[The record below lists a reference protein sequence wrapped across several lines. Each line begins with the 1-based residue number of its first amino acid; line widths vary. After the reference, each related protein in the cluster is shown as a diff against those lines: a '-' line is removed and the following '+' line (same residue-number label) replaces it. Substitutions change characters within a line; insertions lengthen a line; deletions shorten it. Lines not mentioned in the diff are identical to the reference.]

1 MLNTQNRGSA
11 KTESRHWLKKRC
23 AGFSL
28 LELVVVIIIV
38 SVLMVVAI
46 QRLLVLQVDAE
57 RVVME
62 SVVGSLRSGIGIK
75 VAEKI
80 VRQQIADLPAMDAS
94 NPIGLL
100 AEVPNNYLGELS
112 GADPAALPPGSWYFD
127 TQNRALVYLVDNKRY
142 FVGGADNPPRARF
155 AVRLVYADKNSNGI
169 YDAGMDAIEGLK
181 LASLESYQWVR

>member
-1 MLNTQNRGSA
+1 MLNTKYYRGVI
-11 KTESRHWLKKRC
+11 RPHHWPIKSF

-28 LELVVVIIIV
+28 LELVVVTIIV
-38 SVLMVVAI
+38 SILTVVAI

-80 VRQQIADLPAMDAS
+80 VRQRIADLPAMEAS
-94 NPIGLL
+94 NPIRLL

-112 GADPAALPPGSWYFD
+112 GIDPATLSPGSWYFD
-127 TQNRALVYLVDNKRY
+127 TQNGVLVYLVDNGRY
-142 FVGGADNPPRARF
+142 FLGGLDNPPRVRF

-169 YDAGMDAIEGLK
+169 YDAGMDIIEGLK